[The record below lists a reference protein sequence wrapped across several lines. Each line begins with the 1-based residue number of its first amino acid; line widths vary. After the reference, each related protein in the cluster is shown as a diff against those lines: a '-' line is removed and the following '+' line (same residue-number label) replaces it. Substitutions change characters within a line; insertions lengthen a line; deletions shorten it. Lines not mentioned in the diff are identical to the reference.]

1 MPSKAKYPAPAR
13 GTGLTISVGLV
24 NVPVKIAPLIRST
37 AIGGR
42 RVCSCHQ
49 EQVKQ
54 ANICTVTGGIAEG
67 VETGFEHEGR
77 MVTGVDRADFKS
89 KRDGQLKL
97 TSFVDIGSIDPLY
110 FEKSYV
116 VWPQDENDTVVAAH
130 DLLARLLQKTGK
142 ALVGTTVLTTSTR
155 VVAIRW
161 SQATETLVAHVLTYD
176 ANVSWNDVGLVK
188 TGLDQRP
195 APSEAE
201 LDLAEQL
208 LGTLSDSDAG
218 EVIGDVTDEYNERLV
233 AAIEAAA
240 QGLPAPVVEDE
251 PEAAPVIDL
260 LAALQASVEAAAPA
274 KTKAKAKPRKKVA
287 A

>member
-37 AIGGR
+37 AVGGR
-42 RVCSCHQ
+42 RVCSCHH
-49 EQVKQ
+49 EPVKQ
-54 ANICTVTGGIAEG
+54 QNHCTVSGDVAEG
-67 VETGFEHEGR
+67 IETGFEYEGR
-77 MVTGVDRADFKS
+77 MVTGVDRSDFKS
-89 KRDGQLKL
+89 SRDGQLKL
-97 TSFVDIGSIDPLY
+97 TGFVDIGSIDPLY

-130 DLLARLLQKTGK
+130 DLLARLLQQTGK

-161 SQATETLVAHVLTYD
+161 SQATETLVADVLTYD

-195 APSEAE
+195 DPSEAE
-201 LDLAEQL
+201 LNMAEQL
-208 LGTLSDSDAG
+208 LGTLASDVDLS
-218 EVIGDVTDEYNERLV
+218 DVTDEYNERLV

-240 QGLPAPVVEDE
+240 QGLPAPVVADE
-251 PEAAPVIDL
+251 PEAAPVVDL
-260 LAALQASVEAAAPA
+260 LAALQASVEAAAP
-274 KTKAKAKPRKKVA
+274 KPKAKPRKKVA